1 MLNKIW
7 PFFLIISF
15 IYAICFGNISDT
27 NLSIFTST
35 ENAVNLCIKLL
46 GTICLWNGVIKIAEK
61 TSIIKKIK
69 KC

>member
-27 NLSIFTST
+27 NLSICTST
-35 ENAVNLCIKLL
+35 ETAVKLCIKLL
-46 GTICLWNGVIKIAEK
+46 
-61 TSIIKKIK
+61 
-69 KC
+69 